1 MTRACVS
8 VASPGSFSCGSME
21 RGKQGREDLL
31 TAWRK
36 KKRGKPARKN
46 TAVNNVSGVMCRPIC
61 SVTSVMSSSPR
72 VPSVADETSPDGNG
86 ASPESFPSVFVQG
99 K

>member
-36 KKRGKPARKN
+36 KKEETGEEEHRRK
-46 TAVNNVSGVMCRPIC
+46 
-61 SVTSVMSSSPR
+61 
-72 VPSVADETSPDGNG
+72 
-86 ASPESFPSVFVQG
+86 
-99 K
+99 